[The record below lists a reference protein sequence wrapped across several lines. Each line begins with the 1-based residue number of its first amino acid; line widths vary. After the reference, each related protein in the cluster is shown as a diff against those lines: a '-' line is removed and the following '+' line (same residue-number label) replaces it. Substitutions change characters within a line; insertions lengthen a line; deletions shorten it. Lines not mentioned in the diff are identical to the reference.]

1 MKRTWK
7 ALAFLATMAAVAL
20 AVSASAFAI
29 GGGSGPSPARWRTSL
44 GAVGWSGRL
53 TALYPGVRDDTELLG
68 FTITNAGRAR
78 QRVGRVV
85 ASVPAAADGDARTA
99 AGTDIRGCHATWFT
113 VVIDRANR
121 PLPAALAPG
130 AAYRG
135 KVGLS
140 MRDSDTNQ
148 NGCRG
153 AAPAVTVNVT
163 AG

>member
-1 MKRTWK
+1 MKAIWK
-7 ALAFLATMAAVAL
+7 ALAFLATMGAAAL
-20 AVSASAFAI
+20 AVSASAFAV
-29 GGGSGPSPARWRTSL
+29 GGGSGPSPARWRLSV
-44 GAVGWSGRL
+44 GPAGWSGRL
-53 TALYPGVRDDTELLG
+53 TALYPGVRGDAELLG

-78 QRVGRVV
+78 QAVGRVV

-99 AGTDIRGCHATWFT
+99 AGADIRGCRAKWFT
-113 VVIDRANR
+113 VVIDRADR

-140 MRDSDTNQ
+140 MGDSGTNQ

-153 AAPAVTVNVT
+153 AAPAVTVSVT